1 MKMLLKGGL
10 FIDPANHR
18 EGQTDLLIEKGKV
31 AAVGKGLS
39 ANGAKVFELD
49 GLWVVP
55 GLIDMHVH
63 LRQPGREDK
72 ETIESGSR
80 AAAKGGFT
88 SVCPMANTDPI
99 VDNRGTVEFILKE
112 AERVSLVRIYPV
124 GAVTKGLKGEELA
137 ELGELYESGCVA
149 FSDDGHPIQNS
160 LVMRRALEYAGM
172 YGLPII
178 VHAQDESLF
187 SEGVMNEGYMST
199 VLGLRG
205 IPPECESIMVA
216 RDIELARLT
225 KGRIHFAH
233 VSSTRS
239 LELISEAKERKLPV
253 TCETAPHYFALS
265 DKALA
270 SFDTNFKMNP
280 PLRSEADVASV
291 KRFLKEGT
299 IDCIATDHAPHTE
312 QDKDVE
318 LDAASF
324 GITGLETAL
333 GLGLTLLVQP
343 GLLTPSELVTRMS
356 IAPSRILG
364 LGKGTL
370 AVGSDADIT
379 VIDPKEK
386 WTVRA
391 EEFESKSK
399 NSPFIGWE
407 LTGRAR
413 MTIVGGKMVMRD
425 GKILGAE

>member
-1 MKMLLKGGL
+1 MKMLLKGGTL
-10 FIDPANHR
+10 IDPASHR
-18 EGQTDLLIEKGKV
+18 EGQTDLLIDKGKV
-31 AAVGKGLS
+31 AGVGKDLS
-39 ANGAKVFELD
+39 ANGAKVVEVD
-49 GLWVVP
+49 GLWVTP

-63 LRQPGREDK
+63 FRQPGREDK

-80 AAAKGGFT
+80 AATKGGFT
-88 SVCPMANTDPI
+88 SVCPMANTEPV
-99 VDNRGTVEFILKE
+99 VDHRGLVEFILQE
-112 AERVSLVRIYPV
+112 AQRVSLVRIYPI
-124 GAVTKGLKGEELA
+124 GAVTKGQKGEELA

-149 FSDDGHPIQNS
+149 FSDDGHPIQSS
-160 LVMRRALEYAGM
+160 LVMRRALEYTGM

-178 VHAQDESLF
+178 VHAQDAPLF

-225 KGRIHFAH
+225 KGRVHFAH
-233 VSSTRS
+233 VSTTRS
-239 LELISEAKERKLPV
+239 LELISEAKRGKLLI
-253 TCETAPHYFALS
+253 TCETAPHYFALTDQS
-265 DKALA
+265 LA
-270 SFDTNFKMNP
+270 SFDANFKMNP
-280 PLRSEADVASV
+280 PLRAEADVASV

-312 QDKDVE
+312 QEKDVE

-324 GITGLETAL
+324 GIVGLETAL
-333 GLGLTLLVQP
+333 GLGLTFLVQP
-343 GLLTPSELVTRMS
+343 GLLTIGELVARMS
-356 IAPSRILG
+356 VAPSRILG
-364 LGKGTL
+364 LSKGSL
-370 AVGSDADIT
+370 AVGADADIT

-407 LTGRAR
+407 LQGRAK
-413 MTIVGGKMVMRD
+413 MTIVAGKMVMRD
-425 GKILGAE
+425 ERILGAE